1 MKLLYN
7 SKTIQIKKIN
17 LVYSKEY
24 KNINLI
30 SETISKKIAN
40 NFLSNNNIV
49 ISSDLINLKTLYST
63 IDFKKE
69 IKIGSESDFY
79 KDLLE
84 YIIYYFDKNEIIEDI
99 NKIKEIIEKWLNE
112 RKVENIK
119 VDFKT
124 EDFDKILKTFFELIL
139 EDKKLDNETLRYLYA
154 KYLVNNFLSDK
165 SNQLKIF
172 IIEDIDKF
180 ENKHLTEIIDI
191 CQKNNIITFLIFNS
205 NKNFKKI
212 FAGDLIYFDDD
223 NLKEWSISEEFITK
237 FITTEKWNENNNID
251 KSIFAYDLTEVM
263 EKSDFIKEKERISKK
278 ISEFILN
285 IIDDTIKEEIYNT
298 EIKEIIKIISTEIK

>member
-84 YIIYYFDKNEIIEDI
+84 YIIYYFDKNEIIKDI

-165 SNQLKIF
+165 SDQLKIF

-191 CQKNNIITFLIFNS
+191 CQKNNIITLLIFNS

-285 IIDDTIKEEIYNT
+285 IIDDTINEEIYNT